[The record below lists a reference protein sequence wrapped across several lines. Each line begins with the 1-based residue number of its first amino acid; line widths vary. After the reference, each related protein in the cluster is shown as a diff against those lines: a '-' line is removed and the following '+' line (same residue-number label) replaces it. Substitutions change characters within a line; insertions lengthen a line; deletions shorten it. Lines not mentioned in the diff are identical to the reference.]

1 MHIQQSKYQ
10 RYFSKINKGQEFY
23 MNKCWDD
30 DVASSSIIDEALLED
45 FLQKIFKI
53 DPMELLENLILTT
66 KSNPH

>member
-1 MHIQQSKYQ
+1 
-10 RYFSKINKGQEFY
+10 

-30 DVASSSIIDEALLED
+30 DVASSSIIDEALWED